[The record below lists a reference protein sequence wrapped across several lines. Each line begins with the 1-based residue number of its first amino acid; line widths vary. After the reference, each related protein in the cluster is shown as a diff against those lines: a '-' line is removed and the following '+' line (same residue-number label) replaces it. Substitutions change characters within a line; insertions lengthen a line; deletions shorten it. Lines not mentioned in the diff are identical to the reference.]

1 MAIRYGSAG
10 TVLGALFGGLAGAPL
25 GVWVEL
31 GAFSAVLGSV
41 LGFLVGR
48 AMQIERDNL

>member
-1 MAIRYGSAG
+1 MTIRYGSVG
-10 TVLGALFGGLAGAPL
+10 TVLGALFGGLTGAPL
-25 GVWVEL
+25 GVWLQL
-31 GAFSAVLGSV
+31 GAFSAVLGCV